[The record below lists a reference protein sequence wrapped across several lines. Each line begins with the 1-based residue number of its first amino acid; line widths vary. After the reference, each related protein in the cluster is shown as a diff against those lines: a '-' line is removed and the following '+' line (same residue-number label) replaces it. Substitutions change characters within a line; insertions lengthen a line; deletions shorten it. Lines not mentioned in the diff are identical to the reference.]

1 MVANPEPFVI
11 PPPAESEVVPLVTV
25 KLTAT
30 FALGTP
36 RSSAWT
42 VSGTAIVAPC
52 PTQRVGVMATRSR
65 VDEVPTTVACC
76 VCGGEYDAGA
86 RAIVIVLCPLAVGVT
101 QLEDSPTLSLSTEH
115 DDAALH
121 AENCKPLVAL
131 QAIVAPLT
139 GVTPSAA
146 TARTRMALAA
156 WDPTGVAGSAPCR
169 RSRRSVA
176 RAP

>member
-1 MVANPEPFVI
+1 MVANPEPLVV
-11 PPPAESEVVPLVTV
+11 PLPAESEAVPLVIA

-30 FALGTP
+30 FDLGTP
-36 RSSAWT
+36 RSSAST

-52 PTQRVGVMATRSR
+52 PTQRVGVTATRSSAE
-65 VDEVPTTVACC
+65 EVPTTVACRD
-76 VCGGEYDAGA
+76 CGGEYDAGA
-86 RAIVIVLCPLAVGVT
+86 RAIVIVLCPVAVGVT
-101 QLEDSPTLSLSTEH
+101 QLEDCPASSLSTEQEE
-115 DDAALH
+115 APLH

-131 QAIVAPLT
+131 HAIVAPLT

-156 WDPTGVAGSAPCR
+156 ADPTGVAGSAPC
-169 RSRRSVA
+169 SSSKRSVA